1 MREMRST
8 QENNLPQQLNV
19 SFAQE
24 ERVKQATWLHHLLVK
39 NVKLTREGA
48 RLRMVL

>member
-8 QENNLPQQLNV
+8 QENNLLLENNLPQQLNV

-24 ERVKQATWLHHLLVK
+24 ERVKQAT
-39 NVKLTREGA
+39 
-48 RLRMVL
+48 